1 MTSVEPMTPKEL
13 LELASLDAL
22 GLLDDVESAMYT
34 RSFHDAPATVQDEV
48 LRLQGE
54 IANDHLL
61 LPGEEPDPELRER
74 VLKAVADA
82 LARDDSLAPL
92 ARIGRQQRGRDRD
105 GTGRMGRMNLGGSG
119 QLWRAASFA
128 LAGVSLI
135 MAYFLAI
142 GRQASG
148 ELYDAAIWGDTAAL
162 EVLLTAPA
170 KEFLLDDSKKVNL
183 APLDADA
190 EFDATLYVKQEAG
203 RVLILVSNLPA
214 RDGKGYQLQAFA
226 AGATEPTVLKLFH
239 SPAGF
244 GGVRIDMLPANLLA
258 SAVKWQIAAVDG
270 TVLLTSS

>member
-1 MTSVEPMTPKEL
+1 MTSVEPMTPRQL

-92 ARIGRQQRGRDRD
+92 ARIGRQREHDRD
-105 GTGRMGRMNLGGSG
+105 GGRRMGRMNLGGSG

-128 LAGVSLI
+128 LAG
-135 MAYFLAI
+135 AT
-142 GRQASG
+142 GRQSNSCQGLLMRRRSSTMPSG
-148 ELYDAAIWGDTAAL
+148 S
-162 EVLLTAPA
+162 
-170 KEFLLDDSKKVNL
+170 DS
-183 APLDADA
+183 
-190 EFDATLYVKQEAG
+190 
-203 RVLILVSNLPA
+203 
-214 RDGKGYQLQAFA
+214 
-226 AGATEPTVLKLFH
+226 
-239 SPAGF
+239 
-244 GGVRIDMLPANLLA
+244 
-258 SAVKWQIAAVDG
+258 
-270 TVLLTSS
+270 

>member
-1 MTSVEPMTPKEL
+1 MTSVEPMTPRQL

-22 GLLDDVESAMYT
+22 GLLDDVESAAYT

-92 ARIGRQQRGRDRD
+92 ARIGRQQRTTDRNIDGRVH
-105 GTGRMGRMNLGGSG
+105 LGGSG
-119 QLWRAASFA
+119 QFWRAASFA

-135 MAYFLAI
+135 MAYFMAM
-142 GRQASG
+142 GRQASD
-148 ELYDAAIWGDTAAL
+148 EVAAAAL
-162 EVLLTAPA
+162 WNHTVELEVILSPLATA
-170 KEFLLDDSKKVNL
+170 FLLDDSTKVDLHPVDPTAVYN
-183 APLDADA
+183 AS
-190 EFDATLYVKQEAG
+190 LYVNPESRLA
-203 RVLILVSNLPA
+203 LILVKNLPA
-214 RDGKGYQLQAFA
+214 AEGQAYLLQAVVP
-226 AGATEPTVLKLFH
+226 GSSEPTPVKRFRAE
-239 SPAGF
+239 AGF
-244 GGVRIDMLPANLLA
+244 GGIRTNTLPANLLA
-258 SAVKWQIAAVDG
+258 AAVKWQIATIDG

>member
-1 MTSVEPMTPKEL
+1 MTSVEPMTPRQL

-22 GLLDDVESAMYT
+22 GLLDDVESALYT

-61 LPGEEPDPELRER
+61 LPGEEPDPDLRER

-92 ARIGRQQRGRDRD
+92 ARIGRPRRERGRDGD
-105 GTGRMGRMNLGGSG
+105 GRMGRISLGGSG

-148 ELYDAAIWGDTAAL
+148 ELYDAAIWGNTAAL
-162 EVLLTAPA
+162 EVLLTPPA
-170 KEFLLDDSKKVNL
+170 KEFLLDDSRKVS
-183 APLDADA
+183 LDPRDVDA
-190 EFDATLYVKQEAG
+190 KYDATLYVNIEAG

-214 RDGKGYQLQAFA
+214 RDGKGYQLQAIA
-226 AGATEPTVLKLFH
+226 EGSTEPTVLKLFH

-244 GGVRIDMLPANLLA
+244 GGVQIDNLPAKLLA
-258 SAVKWQIAAVDG
+258 AVVKWQIASIDG
-270 TVLLTSS
+270 MVLLTSS

>member
-1 MTSVEPMTPKEL
+1 MTSVEPMTPRQL

-54 IANDHLL
+54 IADDHLL

-92 ARIGRQQRGRDRD
+92 ARIGRQRRERDRD
-105 GTGRMGRMNLGGSG
+105 GNGRLSRMNLGGSG

-142 GRQASG
+142 GRQASF

-162 EVLLTAPA
+162 QLLLSAPA
-170 KEFLLDDSKKVNL
+170 KEFLLDDSRKVDL
-183 APLDADA
+183 DPRDADA
-190 EFDATLYVKQEAG
+190 EYDAALFVNREAG

-214 RDGKGYQLQAFA
+214 RSGKGYQLQAIA
-226 AGATEPTVLKLFH
+226 DGSTEPTVLKLFR

-244 GGVRIDMLPANLLA
+244 GGVVIDTLPANLLA
-258 SAVKWQIAAVDG
+258 ATVKWQIASIDG